1 MIYKHEK
8 NKKYGIQL
16 LNQNISLYNAHTGD
30 QFPLTNNPGK
40 LPRQMKF
47 WIFRIFKVTEKII
60 TCHQNSKI
68 RAIDKF
74 YQSLP
79 VLPPVFFCLLFLQV
93 TLSIIIVTLKEFF
106 KDFLEKMEFMESH
119 A

>member
-74 YQSLP
+74 YQFLP
-79 VLPPVFFCLLFLQV
+79 VLPPGFFCLLFFASYTFHYYSDPQG
-93 TLSIIIVTLKEFF
+93 IF
-106 KDFLEKMEFMESH
+106 
-119 A
+119 